1 MQVFECQFIMGR
13 CVLNKYNTLNSDEA
27 FKLVHR
33 NHLAQGAPGKRSCGF
48 QDPLGPLN
56 HKVLWAQDPL

>member
-13 CVLNKYNTLNSDEA
+13 CVLNKYNTLNGDEA

-48 QDPLGPLN
+48 
-56 HKVLWAQDPL
+56 